1 MKEFLS
7 RSGHPFTVKV
17 VDDDFDAYSELIARG
32 FRTVPVTFVGA
43 RAVKG
48 FDERALREALT
59 AAGS

>member
-7 RSGHPFTVKV
+7 RSGQPFTVKV

-32 FRTVPVTFVGA
+32 FRTVPVTFIGA

-48 FDERALREALT
+48 FDERALRDALT

>member
-17 VDDDFDAYSELIARG
+17 VDDDFDAYSKLIARG